1 MLCSLKRGRT
11 LGPSGGGDVNKPR
24 RRRTLSQAQTQG
36 QLQQCTL
43 WKKMSVNECW
53 LCAKHAAACV
63 CVRKAVAW
71 CRALILV
78 PNARREAERA
88 RVPCQAGG

>member
-11 LGPSGGGDVNKPR
+11 LGPSDRGDVNKPR
-24 RRRTLSQAQTQG
+24 RRRTLSQARTQG
-36 QLQQCTL
+36 QLHQHTL
-43 WKKMSVNECW
+43 
-53 LCAKHAAACV
+53 
-63 CVRKAVAW
+63 KAVAW